1 MNNYLALLIYLGLG
15 FIVGFLYRTILKK
28 FAKNSPHGLT
38 KNIGKS
44 DRWMRTLLG
53 IALLVWAVLTN
64 WSPVLIAAS
73 GFCFFEAMF
82 SWCGFYA
89 AIGKTTCPIE

>member
-15 FIVGFLYRTILKK
+15 FIVGFLYRAILKK

-44 DRWMRTLLG
+44 DRWMRALLG

-64 WSPVLIAAS
+64 WSPVLITAS